1 MDTRADINAI
11 SYETWE
17 HIGKPPIN
25 QTGISVETMSG
36 QTNPVEGG
44 LDLEVFI
51 GATNVCERFFV
62 MKPGMM
68 ETSVILGQ
76 PWQRRYNGVPNW
88 RQEGINF
95 ETTEAKFFTP
105 FYDDSLSVLDHSS
118 ETNNIKDLQTKELL
132 IKPMAQPTRSM
143 SKNQRGQ

>member
-1 MDTRADINAI
+1 MDTV
-11 SYETWE
+11 S
-17 HIGKPPIN
+17 K
-25 QTGISVETMSG
+25 

-51 GATNVCERFFV
+51 GDTNVCERFFV

-105 FYDDSLSVLDHSS
+105 FYDDSLSVLEHSS
-118 ETNNIKDLQTKELL
+118 ETNSIKESQAGMLL
-132 IKPMAQPTRSM
+132 IEPIALPARSR
-143 SKNQRGQ
+143 SKNQRGQQTWQWVKKQTQVQPIKQESTPKKPKAAI